1 MTRKDNAVAEISD
14 QMSENLVRLEE
25 LSQRFLN
32 LVQNKQAVAPALSGP
47 GPDLMVKAS
56 HAYWEEAVKNPAR
69 LMAQQVEYWGK
80 SLSHFATL
88 QQNLGGM
95 QSVGGESSATNPDP
109 RFSNPM
115 WQSHP
120 YFSFVKDQYLQNAA
134 ALRSAAHSMDGL
146 AAVEQKRLSFF
157 TDQIIDMMAPTN
169 FLGTN
174 PDALE
179 RAIET
184 DGQSLIDGLE
194 NLISDL
200 EDNQGELVVK
210 LANDKVFELGVNI
223 ANSPGKVVFENR
235 MFELLQYSP
244 SSEVVHA
251 IPLLIFPPW
260 INKFY
265 VLDLKAQNSLIK
277 WLTEQGF
284 SVFVVSWVN
293 PDDSYRDVGLET
305 YIEDGFLT
313 AIREVKARSAQSQV
327 NAVGYCIGG
336 TTLALTLALLKKR
349 GDSSVNSASFFT
361 TLTDFSQQGE
371 FTPFLQNDFI
381 DGIEQEVAQRGML
394 KSFVM
399 ARTFSFLRAND
410 LIYKPAIK
418 SYMMG
423 EAPPAFDLLFWNGDG
438 TNLPGRM
445 AVQYLR
451 ELCQSDAFAT
461 QGITLLGERL
471 HLKDVKVPVCA
482 IGCETDHIAAWKDS
496 YRGVQ
501 GMGSRSKQFILSQS
515 GHIAG
520 IINPPSKK
528 KYGHFTNQDL
538 TLSSDQWQKTADF
551 NSGSWWP
558 SWSAWLTRRSGKK
571 IAARHFSE
579 AERGNLPDAPGRY
592 VRL

>member
-1 MTRKDNAVAEISD
+1 MTRKDNAVAEKAD
-14 QMSENLVRLEE
+14 QMSENLVKLEE
-25 LSQRFLN
+25 LSQRFLT

-95 QSVGGESSATNPDP
+95 QSVGGESSATNSDP

-134 ALRSAAHSMDGL
+134 ALRSAARSMDGL

-558 SWSAWLTRRSGKK
+558 SWSAWLTRRYGKK

-579 AERGNLPDAPGRY
+579 AERENLPDAPGRY

>member
-1 MTRKDNAVAEISD
+1 MTRKDNAVAEKAD
-14 QMSENLVRLEE
+14 QMSENLVKLEE
-25 LSQRFLN
+25 LSQRFLT

-95 QSVGGESSATNPDP
+95 QSVGGESSATNSDP

-134 ALRSAAHSMDGL
+134 ALRSAARSMDGL

-210 LANDKVFELGVNI
+210 LANDNVFELGVNI

-381 DGIEQEVAQRGML
+381 DGYRFGFEVQNN
-394 KSFVM
+394 
-399 ARTFSFLRAND
+399 T
-410 LIYKPAIK
+410 
-418 SYMMG
+418 
-423 EAPPAFDLLFWNGDG
+423 
-438 TNLPGRM
+438 
-445 AVQYLR
+445 
-451 ELCQSDAFAT
+451 
-461 QGITLLGERL
+461 
-471 HLKDVKVPVCA
+471 
-482 IGCETDHIAAWKDS
+482 
-496 YRGVQ
+496 
-501 GMGSRSKQFILSQS
+501 
-515 GHIAG
+515 
-520 IINPPSKK
+520 
-528 KYGHFTNQDL
+528 
-538 TLSSDQWQKTADF
+538 
-551 NSGSWWP
+551 
-558 SWSAWLTRRSGKK
+558 
-571 IAARHFSE
+571 
-579 AERGNLPDAPGRY
+579 
-592 VRL
+592 

>member
-1 MTRKDNAVAEISD
+1 MTRKDNAVAEKAD

-277 WLTEQGF
+277 WLTDQGF

>member
-1 MTRKDNAVAEISD
+1 MTRKDNAVAEKAD
-14 QMSENLVRLEE
+14 QMSENLVKLEE

-579 AERGNLPDAPGRY
+579 AERENLPDAPGRY